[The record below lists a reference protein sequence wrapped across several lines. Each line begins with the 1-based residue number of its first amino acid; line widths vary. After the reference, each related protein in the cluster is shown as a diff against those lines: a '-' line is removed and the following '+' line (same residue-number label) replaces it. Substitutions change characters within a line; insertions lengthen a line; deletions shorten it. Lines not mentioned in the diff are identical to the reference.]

1 MAAPEGEAGGF
12 PYIGSSISLISK
24 GGIRYEG
31 VLYTINMEDSHIAL
45 QNGKAQP
52 PASQAS
58 QASRFPL
65 PDG

>member
-31 VLYTINMEDSHIAL
+31 TLYTINMEESHIAL
-45 QNGKAQP
+45 QNGMLLAISCP
-52 PASQAS
+52 SVS
-58 QASRFPL
+58 
-65 PDG
+65 G